1 MAGADGQTRRPGS
14 ALGTGM
20 VLALVSSALFA
31 LSGPL
36 AKPLLESG
44 WSPGAAV
51 LVRIGGS
58 ALLLLVPTLVLA
70 TRNAPAMRRDWRL
83 LVAYGLFPIAG
94 AQLGFFSAIQTLP
107 VGMALL
113 IEYLAP
119 VYVVLWLWLRRG
131 QRPGP
136 LTVVGSA
143 IAVLGLVLVLDPF
156 SGQGVDPVGVAWAV
170 FASIGVVVYFL
181 LSARVSDDL
190 SPVLVIG
197 SGMIIGWVAL
207 ALAMLVGILPVAM
220 NAADATL
227 NGVTMPWWGY
237 ATALVI
243 LATVLAY
250 VTGIAGVGRLGPR
263 LGSFVAL
270 AEVLFAATLSW
281 LLLGQA
287 ATASQLIGGLSIIAG
302 VILVRLG
309 ESPADP
315 LKAAVP
321 PDRAALDDRPAP
333 DRL

>member
-1 MAGADGQTRRPGS
+1 MAGADGQMRGPRS
-14 ALGTGM
+14 SLGAGM

-58 ALLLLVPTLVLA
+58 ALLLLLPTLWLA
-70 TRNAPAMRRDWRL
+70 ARNAPAMRNNWRF
-83 LVAYGLFPIAG
+83 LVGYGLFPIAA

-119 VYVVLWLWLRRG
+119 VYVVLWLWVRRG

-143 IAVLGLVLVLDPF
+143 MAVIGLILVLDPF

-170 FASIGVVVYFL
+170 FASVGVVVYFL

-220 NAADATL
+220 NAEDATL
-227 NGVTMPWWGY
+227 NGVTMPWWGF

-250 VTGIAGVGRLGPR
+250 VTGIAAVGRLGPR

-287 ATASQLIGGLSIIAG
+287 ATVSQLIGGLSIIAG
-302 VILVRLG
+302 VVLVRLG
-309 ESPADP
+309 ESPPDP
-315 LKAAVP
+315 FKAAVP
-321 PDRAALDDRPAP
+321 PDRTALEERTAP